1 LIAHRASPA
10 GGGAFNHRLAGAWR
24 REGLKMHQI
33 VRHALH
39 LGQGNLLR
47 IEDGG
52 GLLVSVT
59 QGQVWLTEEGDSR
72 DVVLESGQSF
82 RLQHRGLS
90 LVYALEPAGLT
101 LSAPRSREYPE
112 PMAVFSLVP
121 STLPV

>member
-1 LIAHRASPA
+1 
-10 GGGAFNHRLAGAWR
+10 
-24 REGLKMHQI
+24 MHQI

-72 DVVLESGQSF
+72 DIVLESGQSF

-112 PMAVFSLVP
+112 PVAVFSLVP

>member
-1 LIAHRASPA
+1 
-10 GGGAFNHRLAGAWR
+10 
-24 REGLKMHQI
+24 MHQT

-47 IEDGG
+47 IEDGT

-59 QGQVWLTEEGDSR
+59 EGEVWLTEEGDHR
-72 DVVLESGQSF
+72 DVVLRSGESF

-90 LVYALEPAGLT
+90 LLYALEPAALT

-112 PMAVFSLVP
+112 PAAVFSLVP
-121 STLPV
+121 STLPQ